1 MPAALAPDCQYDHSG
16 VFSGS
21 AIQDGQKHI
30 LVYTGVDSQKLENG
44 KTKTLQTQCI
54 AIGDGTDY
62 KKYLQNPVVTASMLP
77 GVVLKISVILKSW
90 KENDRYYMV
99 VGSRSRDGVAAVL
112 FLQIN

>member
-1 MPAALAPDCQYDHSG
+1 

-62 KKYLQNPVVTASMLP
+62 KKYLQNPVGDIVYAFQR
-77 GVVLKISVILKSW
+77 GVVLKISVILKSGRKMTGIIW
-90 KENDRYYMV
+90 
-99 VGSRSRDGVAAVL
+99 L
-112 FLQIN
+112 